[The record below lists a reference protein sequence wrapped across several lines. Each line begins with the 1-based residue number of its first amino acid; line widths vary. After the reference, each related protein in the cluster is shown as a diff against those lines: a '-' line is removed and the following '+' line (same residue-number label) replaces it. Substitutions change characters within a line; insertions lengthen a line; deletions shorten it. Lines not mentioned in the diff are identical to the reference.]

1 MIYRIKRI
9 LEDTYEVSFQNQTV
23 EVDYSFLSDKL
34 KPYKKDELSREG
46 KTSVRDTWTF
56 PDNVQQQ
63 HKVDIKS
70 KETFQYPYGYQVESS
85 EHEGLYELW
94 HWGSNGGWRF
104 VAYLFHLESVET
116 LIREDK
122 SWVKYSKSL
131 KKNLIEV
138 NLGKPIKE
146 II

>member
-1 MIYRIKRI
+1 MIYKIKRI
-9 LEDTYEVSFQNQTV
+9 SEDTYEVSFQNQTV
-23 EVDYSFLSDKL
+23 EVDYLFLSDKL
-34 KPYKKDELSREG
+34 KPHKKDELSKEG
-46 KTSVRDTWTF
+46 ITSVRDTWIF

-63 HKVDIKS
+63 KVDIKN
-70 KETFQYPYGYQVESS
+70 KETFQYPHGYQVESS
-85 EHEGLYELW
+85 KHEGLYELW

>member
-1 MIYRIKRI
+1 MIYKIKRI
-9 LEDTYEVSFQNQTV
+9 SEDTYEVSFQNQTV

-34 KPYKKDELSREG
+34 KPHKKDELSREG
-46 KTSVRDTWTF
+46 ITSVRDTWIF

-63 HKVDIKS
+63 KVDMKN
-70 KETFQYPYGYQVESS
+70 KEIFQYPHGYQVESS
-85 EHEGLYELW
+85 KHEGLYELW